1 MLIKHSTG
9 LLLAI
14 GLSTSV
20 AIGES
25 GQFNGAVGRV
35 QNKLD
40 SVLKELG
47 QLQESIGKEKV
58 PLARELRTLENS
70 LQAKTKEY
78 QKSQRAKENSLV
90 ELNSIKGRV
99 KSHEE
104 VLEYLGTLLTEYSR
118 RLETRLHIA
127 EGVKVQDELNA
138 AIRARE
144 NESLNRAEKLK
155 LQFVALDLGVAR
167 IEERIGGKL
176 IEGKATVGDNVI
188 NGKFALI
195 GPIGLFADKTGNHA
209 GLAELKL
216 GSPFATIIQ
225 PDSGVKSQIKSVAN
239 SGTGEF
245 PFDPTLGNAEKI
257 KSAGDSP
264 GEVIQKG
271 GPVGYV
277 IITLGIFS
285 LVVGIIKLISVS
297 KVKSCPAN
305 VLQGVL
311 NDVNQGEKDE
321 ALAKAKT
328 VTGPVAELLITAIR
342 FSHVQKEY
350 LEELLFEKV
359 VNTRPKM
366 EKGLTV
372 ITITAAT
379 APLLGLLGTVTGMI
393 NTFNMIAVF
402 GTGDPRTLSGGISE
416 ALVTTMFGLVVA
428 IPALILGA
436 FLNRKVRGVIGG
448 MEQTAVGFVNGII
461 VKDEK
466 K

>member
-144 NESLNRAEKLK
+144 NESL
-155 LQFVALDLGVAR
+155 
-167 IEERIGGKL
+167 
-176 IEGKATVGDNVI
+176 T
-188 NGKFALI
+188 
-195 GPIGLFADKTGNHA
+195 
-209 GLAELKL
+209 
-216 GSPFATIIQ
+216 
-225 PDSGVKSQIKSVAN
+225 
-239 SGTGEF
+239 
-245 PFDPTLGNAEKI
+245 
-257 KSAGDSP
+257 
-264 GEVIQKG
+264 
-271 GPVGYV
+271 
-277 IITLGIFS
+277 
-285 LVVGIIKLISVS
+285 
-297 KVKSCPAN
+297 
-305 VLQGVL
+305 
-311 NDVNQGEKDE
+311 
-321 ALAKAKT
+321 
-328 VTGPVAELLITAIR
+328 
-342 FSHVQKEY
+342 
-350 LEELLFEKV
+350 
-359 VNTRPKM
+359 
-366 EKGLTV
+366 
-372 ITITAAT
+372 
-379 APLLGLLGTVTGMI
+379 
-393 NTFNMIAVF
+393 
-402 GTGDPRTLSGGISE
+402 
-416 ALVTTMFGLVVA
+416 
-428 IPALILGA
+428 
-436 FLNRKVRGVIGG
+436 
-448 MEQTAVGFVNGII
+448 
-461 VKDEK
+461 
-466 K
+466 